1 LGVKEEL
8 QGFVIVNHV
17 INITIVGLFG
27 IVGGLF
33 GYLFFP
39 SGQLSNEAVNYAMR
53 KIGYFIHAVD
63 ALLDIR
69 LDLAKSNSMYEAGKR
84 STYSFP

>member
-1 LGVKEEL
+1 
-8 QGFVIVNHV
+8 
-17 INITIVGLFG
+17 
-27 IVGGLF
+27 
-33 GYLFFP
+33 LFFP